1 MTPRPSGSCSTRWAP
16 GSASGLPSADSSA
29 TSLGSPRRVD
39 AGRTAISRGAH
50 ANVTETGAGR
60 TEYQRVLL
68 KLSGEAFAPSA
79 GTGISTDSTA
89 LVARQLAEVVDLG
102 VQIAVVVG
110 GGNIWRGR
118 QAPAIERSRADY
130 MGMLATVMNAL
141 ALQDALEKLHVATR
155 VQTAIEMTRLAEP
168 FIPLRARRHL
178 EKGRVVIFAA
188 GLGVPYFST
197 DTSAAQRAL
206 ELGADALLK
215 GTKVDGVYTA
225 DPKVVPSARRL
236 ETLEYADFLREGYQV
251 MDVTAIS
258 LCMENKLPIIVF
270 DLWEEGNI
278 RRVVMGE
285 RVGSLVHGGAA

>member
-1 MTPRPSGSCSTRWAP
+1 
-16 GSASGLPSADSSA
+16 
-29 TSLGSPRRVD
+29 
-39 AGRTAISRGAH
+39 
-50 ANVTETGAGR
+50 VTETSAGR

-68 KLSGEAFAPSA
+68 KLSGEAFAPAEGS
-79 GTGISTDSTA
+79 GISTESTA
-89 LVARQLAEVVDLG
+89 VIGRQLAEVVDLG

-118 QAPAIERSRADY
+118 QAPGIERSRADY
-130 MGMLATVMNAL
+130 MGMLATVMNSL
-141 ALQDALEKLHVATR
+141 ALQDALEKLHVPTR
-155 VQTAIEMTRLAEP
+155 VQTAIEMTRVAEP

-206 ELGADALLK
+206 EIGAEALLK

-225 DPKVVPSARRL
+225 DPKVVPSATRL
-236 ETLEYADFLREGYQV
+236 ETLDYADILREGYQV
-251 MDVTAIS
+251 MDATAIS
-258 LCMENKLPIIVF
+258 LCMENKLPILVF

-278 RRVVMGE
+278 RRVVLGE
-285 RVGSLVHGGAA
+285 RVGSLVHGGGA